1 MIMSANGKS
10 WLPSKETLF
19 FIAGNDDLCRRL
31 LSVPKR
37 GRRQQRQ
44 WAKERALCDQ
54 AVNTLLTTKDLV
66 ELQRSVFLIRR
77 LDCGITRRL

>member
-1 MIMSANGKS
+1 MMIFAGGSYLFLGGEGANG
-10 WLPSKETLF
+10 
-19 FIAGNDDLCRRL
+19 G
-31 LSVPKR
+31 
-37 GRRQQRQ
+37 Q
-44 WAKERALCDQ
+44 WAKERAMCDQ

>member
-10 WLPSKETLF
+10 WLPSNEPLF
-19 FIAGNDDLCRRL
+19 FIAAMMIFAGGSYLF
-31 LSVPKR
+31 LSGEGVNS
-37 GRRQQRQ
+37 GQ
-44 WAKERALCDQ
+44 WAKERALCDH
-54 AVNTLLTTKDLV
+54 AVNTLLTTKGLV